1 MYFSWL
7 ETKKTKS
14 STNSN
19 IQLKQ
24 RSYTILYAQFAE
36 TPSRVSGSKTEV
48 LYCSIRWCLDAWGN
62 VCQKRMGWPHIP
74 ASLNERPR
82 RWKRNTALSLQGMD
96 RGSFS
101 LACSGD
107 KKTTLFS
114 QKDCWDALL
123 LVLVYPYASGTVL
136 AQACFARMPCF
147 CYELV
152 KNKLYIDINST
163 WFTII
168 SWYLIDSKMSK
179 CIMINDQGKI
189 TWCFRRN

>member
-1 MYFSWL
+1 MVVAVKLCLNLCTCMFVIGNQ
-7 ETKKTKS
+7 KTKS

-107 KKTTLFS
+107 KQNHLIFKKGLLSRFVTYFS
-114 QKDCWDALL
+114 LSLCFGHSIGASMFCPHAMFLL
-123 LVLVYPYASGTVL
+123 WT
-136 AQACFARMPCF
+136 C
-147 CYELV
+147 
-152 KNKLYIDINST
+152 
-163 WFTII
+163 
-168 SWYLIDSKMSK
+168 
-179 CIMINDQGKI
+179 
-189 TWCFRRN
+189 